1 MLGNNC
7 EKRLTSHLYVTNASV
22 KLNTF
27 HVFKMQSRKSYRE
40 PNLDT
45 LPSEYEKM
53 EFSLGKALKW
63 LKITHYLKYEPTLQ
77 NTGRR
82 SEH

>member
-1 MLGNNC
+1 M
-7 EKRLTSHLYVTNASV
+7 YVTNATV

-53 EFSLGKALKW
+53 EFSLGKASEMVKN
-63 LKITHYLKYEPTLQ
+63 HTLL
-77 NTGRR
+77 
-82 SEH
+82 EI